1 MPVPEKWSP
10 LFLSKLRV
18 ARIKIKMVFHNEVT
32 ESKETTNAAY
42 KLKLKLAGMSL
53 EVSIQHYKFSV
64 LTYYTGCRKN
74 SIF

>member
-1 MPVPEKWSP
+1 VPVPEKCSP

-18 ARIKIKMVFHNEVT
+18 VRIKIKMVFHSEVT

-42 KLKLKLAGMSL
+42 NLKLKLA
-53 EVSIQHYKFSV
+53 IQHYKFSV
-64 LTYYTGCRKN
+64 VTYYTGCRKN